1 MRFLN
6 RFFFVGV
13 LAGMML
19 AVALTVGA
27 GAILAAIMGSDL
39 VKGARPTA
47 DFRAPQFPAKVAP
60 DLAWPMQT
68 LEGEDI
74 DLANIEESV
83 VFVNNWATWCGP
95 CVREMPTIEALAE
108 RFQDDAVAFVVVSSE
123 PLETVKPYVE
133 AAGWALP
140 IYVTKKRPPAF
151 QTSGIP
157 STFIFDDARRMVFS
171 HVGAASWD
179 DASSI
184 EFINKLLDQS
194 NP

>member
-13 LAGMML
+13 VAGMVLSAAL
-19 AVALTVGA
+19 AIGVSAIVVAV
-27 GAILAAIMGSDL
+27 MGSDL
-39 VKGARPTA
+39 VQGARPAA
-47 DFRAPQFPAKVAP
+47 DFRAPQFPAEIAP
-60 DLAWPMQT
+60 DLKWPMQT
-68 LEGEDI
+68 LDGEDV
-74 DLANIEESV
+74 DLAGIEERV

-108 RFQDDAVAFVVVSSE
+108 RFETDDVAFVIVSDES
-123 PLETVKPYVE
+123 LETVKTYVE
-133 AAGWALP
+133 EAGWELP
-140 IYVTKKRPPAF
+140 IYVAEKRPPAF

-157 STFIFDDARRMVFS
+157 STFIFDDARRLVFS

-184 EFINKLLDQS
+184 EFITKLLDS
-194 NP
+194 RVL